1 MCPRAGRYA
10 TGIFAATV
18 LLLIPTST
26 RGDDVTYWIDPLGSY
41 LEITAMTGADIE
53 VQFPGSDALSF
64 RGVLD
69 VRYSQDSIQ
78 LLDTTILE
86 AVSQARVM
94 PRRSGSSGAEPASAG
109 FVAEIAVALDS
120 SLQLRSQG
128 PIALRHVRATMHSH
142 ALPIDGDCF
151 PANGITIELEK
162 AEADYQL
169 TGDLDLIGSHDL
181 TGLASENDVEE
192 SGCFLRL
199 GNYEYLS
206 IPIAVTWEITMEEL
220 VVLIVAEGEI
230 AAYRE
235 LTD

>member
-1 MCPRAGRYA
+1 MCPRAGRHD
-10 TGIFAATV
+10 TVIFAATV
-18 LLLIPTST
+18 LLLIPTWT

-69 VRYSQDSIQ
+69 VRHGRDTIQ

-86 AVSQARVM
+86 AVSQARIM
-94 PRRSGSSGAEPASAG
+94 PRRSGRSGAEPASAG
-109 FVAEIAVALDS
+109 FMAEIAVALDS

-128 PIALRHVRATMHSH
+128 PIALRHVRATLQSPP
-142 ALPIDGDCF
+142 LPIGGDSF
-151 PANGITIELEK
+151 AVDKIKFTLEK

-169 TGDLDLIGSHDL
+169 TGDLDFIGSHDL

-199 GNYEYLS
+199 GNYEYLA

-220 VVLIVAEGEI
+220 VFIIVAEGEI